1 MVGTT
6 LTDAGNTREAGFK
19 ERHMILIPIP
29 RHVGLE
35 GSAGPPDDVPQQM
48 YIQEGGKEI

>member
-6 LTDAGNTREAGFK
+6 LIDVGNTREAGFK
-19 ERHMILIPIP
+19 EGHMILIPIP

-35 GSAGPPDDVPQQM
+35 GSAGPPDDVPWQT
-48 YIQEGGKEI
+48 YVQEGRKDI